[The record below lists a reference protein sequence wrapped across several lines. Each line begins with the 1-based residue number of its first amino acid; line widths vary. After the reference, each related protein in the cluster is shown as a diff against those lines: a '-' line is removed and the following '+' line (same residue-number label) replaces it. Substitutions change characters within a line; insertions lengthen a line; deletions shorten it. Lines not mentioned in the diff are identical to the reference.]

1 LALDYFIRRVQ
12 VYQNSLKLNGT
23 HQLRVYADYVNILG
37 EIVLNIKK
45 NTNALVVAS
54 KETGVE
60 VHADKTKNVVM
71 FRCQN
76 AA

>member
-1 LALDYFIRRVQ
+1 MLMMLIYWVEA
-12 VYQNSLKLNGT
+12 
-23 HQLRVYADYVNILG
+23 YVRS
-37 EIVLNIKK
+37 IKE
-45 NTNALVVAS
+45 NVEVSIVAS